1 MIPAGALFRDS
12 NASFLEAF
20 ACNLGN
26 SISTTSV
33 AELMTV
39 MLAIEHAG
47 WLHL

>member
-1 MIPAGALFRDS
+1 MLPVGALLRDS
-12 NASFLEAF
+12 NATFLGAF

-26 SISTTSV
+26 SITSV
-33 AELMTV
+33 TEFTTV